1 MKNTQSLNKLG
12 LLACLY
18 ISQYIPIMF
27 LLQALPVFLRQQGVN
42 LDAIG
47 LLSLIALPLILK
59 FLWSPLIDRYG
70 FTRWGHYR
78 FWIICFQLL
87 VAALTVICAFF
98 DIETNFTGLL
108 ICILLMCLFC
118 SSQDIATDALAVG
131 LLEPQERGLGNGIQ
145 TSGHYLG
152 AIIGSGGM
160 LILLNY
166 WGWRTSLLILAGI
179 VVLALIP
186 VLRHQEQQIPDVKEL
201 QTSGIVKSYFR
212 TLINPYRDRR
222 TWSWL
227 LILSLYLAGGNMAN
241 TMFRPLLVDIG
252 LSLAD
257 IGWLMGVVSH
267 GAGII
272 GAIAAGFLIAPL
284 GRKRSLILF
293 GLLYAIAMT
302 AYFLPAFGI
311 TNLPIL
317 HLVAI
322 SVQITLG
329 AAGTTL
335 FTIIMDKSQLATAG
349 TDFTVQTSFIYF
361 GTIGASAISGLLAQI
376 VSYKGVFAIGIGITL
391 LDIILINQVFV
402 SNEIQQRSPLVFK

>member
-1 MKNTQSLNKLG
+1 
-12 LLACLY
+12 
-18 ISQYIPIMF
+18 MF
-27 LLQALPVFLRQQGVN
+27 LLEALPVFLRQQGVS

-47 LLSLIALPLILK
+47 LLSLLALPLILK
-59 FLWSPLIDRYG
+59 FLWSPLIDSYG

-87 VAALTVICAFF
+87 VAALTVVCAFF
-98 DIETNFTGLL
+98 DIQANFTALLVCVLL
-108 ICILLMCLFC
+108 ICLFA

-131 LLEPQERGLGNGIQ
+131 LLEPEERGLGNGIQ
-145 TSGHYLG
+145 ISGHSLG

-166 WGWRTSLLILAGI
+166 WGWRTTLLILAAM

-186 VLRHQEQQIPDVKEL
+186 VLRHQEKQIRDVKES
-201 QTSGIVKSYFR
+201 QTSGIIKSYFR
-212 TLINPYRDRR
+212 TFINPYRHPR

-267 GAGII
+267 SAGFI

-293 GLLYAIAMT
+293 GLLNAIAMT
-302 AYFLPAFGI
+302 SYFLPAFGI

-317 HLVAI
+317 YLVAI
-322 SVQITLG
+322 SVQITLNAG
-329 AAGTTL
+329 ATAL
-335 FTIIMDKSQLATAG
+335 FTIMMDKSQLATAG

-361 GTIGASAISGLLAQI
+361 GSIGASGISGLLAQI
-376 VSYKGVFAIGIGITL
+376 VGYKGVFAIGISITL
-391 LDIILINQVFV
+391 LGIILINKVFA
-402 SNEIQQRSPLVFK
+402 STETQQRSPLVFK